1 MAEKSLFAILL
12 RSPWWISIA
21 IALGLA
27 MAATAL
33 LPEAYRVVGAVSGLP
48 FLVIGMIAAAR
59 QWRQPSAAR
68 VEQTVQALGAMSWP
82 DFATLLEAA
91 FARDGHTVTRGT
103 KAPVDF
109 ELERKGRVMLVSA
122 RRWKSARIGVEAL
135 RALQTA
141 REAAEAPDALCIC
154 LGELTDTARPFA
166 AANGITIWQ
175 AAELAEALRGSALA
189 PVPRASTR

>member
-27 MAATAL
+27 MAAMAL
-33 LPEAYRVVGAVSGLP
+33 LPEAYRVIGAVSGFP
-48 FLVIGMIAAAR
+48 FLVIGVIAAAR

-68 VEQTVQALGAMSWP
+68 VQQTVQALGAMSWP
-82 DFATLLEAA
+82 EFATLLEAA
-91 FARDGHTVTRGT
+91 FARDGYAVTRGT
-103 KAPVDF
+103 KASVDF
-109 ELERKGRVMLVSA
+109 ELERQGRVMLVSA

-135 RALQTA
+135 RALQAA
-141 REAAEAPDALCIC
+141 REKAEAPDALCIC

-166 AANGITIWQ
+166 AAHGITIWQ
-175 AAELAEALRGSALA
+175 ATELAEALRGAALP
-189 PVPRASTR
+189 PVPRTNTR

>member
-27 MAATAL
+27 MAAMAL
-33 LPEAYRVVGAVSGLP
+33 LPVAYRVVGAVSGLP
-48 FLVIGMIAAAR
+48 FLVIGAIAAVR
-59 QWRQPSAAR
+59 QWRQPGAAR
-68 VEQTVQALGAMSWP
+68 VAQTVQALGAMSWP
-82 DFATLLEAA
+82 DFSSLLEAA
-91 FARDGHTVTRGT
+91 FARDGYAVTRGT

-141 REAAEAPDALCIC
+141 REAAEAQDALCIC
-154 LGELTDTARPFA
+154 LGDLTDTARPFA
-166 AANGITIWQ
+166 AAQGITIWQ
-175 AAELAEALRGSALA
+175 AAELAVALRGSAL
-189 PVPRASTR
+189 PPMKRANTG